1 MKPVMKF
8 LLMKKNRDGEKVK
21 KTRQDEYD
29 NSKLQ

>member
-8 LLMKKNRDGEKVK
+8 LLMKKQGRRKSK
-21 KTRQDEYD
+21 KTRWDEYN